1 MEKIKLEP
9 GMRFYCGIYPFE
21 KRKVAGWY
29 EEIVDVLE
37 DGDYAAAECT
47 DGFGHTRYYV
57 IKWQGDVW
65 EIVDDIYPES
75 YQEIRMAGRI

>member
-1 MEKIKLEP
+1 MEKIRLEP
-9 GMRFYCGIYPFE
+9 GIKFYCGIYPYE
-21 KRKVAGWY
+21 GRKVAGWY

-47 DGFGHTRYYV
+47 DGFGHNRYYV

-65 EIVDDIYPES
+65 EIVDNIYPES
-75 YQEIRMAGRI
+75 YWDIRTAGRI